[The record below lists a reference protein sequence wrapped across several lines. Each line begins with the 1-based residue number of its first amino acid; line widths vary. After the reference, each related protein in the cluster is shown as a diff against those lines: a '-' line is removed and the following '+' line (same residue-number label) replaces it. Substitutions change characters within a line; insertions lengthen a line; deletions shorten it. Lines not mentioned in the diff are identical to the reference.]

1 MVNRRSQAR
10 SRQPLGPAAS
20 PRANPPRRAVS
31 QTSSIPQQSSSEGG
45 VSCSIR
51 TVGGG
56 SAAPLAVGNEPD
68 GHRHCRSDCM
78 TCPSLN
84 RNQFVT
90 SFVTGRTYY
99 IRDIEPA
106 QVHCKLQNYVYL
118 LTCLSCG
125 VQYVGESIVPVNLR
139 MNIHRRGKS
148 GCEILIDHFSNVCP
162 GALFSIDILEKLP
175 GDGYNSG
182 SIDDKMRKYRLE
194 REDYWMKTLRT
205 VYPYGLNDRAKC
217 INSDN
222 PVGNLF
228 PPLPRH
234 GNKFVDQRTRSQ
246 RNSTP
251 SHSDLDLLVEQ
262 FSRSPIRERGNTC
275 RKLLDSFQRKHLRKL
290 ALEANKRLDSCT
302 DQTKRWFELVVDTFF
317 TKVFKEQPPK
327 KSKPR
332 PKYILPLYFENK
344 GLQFIRLSSILH
356 EDDVNSKLPNQFRED
371 DSPAVVYSLTN
382 TIRNKI
388 LNYKDTVNNIDIN
401 DAETFGTGLHTC
413 NCSSSDFV
421 DLHHGHILTGD
432 LGIIENVHLR
442 KLIQK
447 GPNYREPRPV
457 NWKRC
462 RDTIK
467 SGLDTCADKM
477 VTGKDIPIEQMNP
490 WKNEILKKVD
500 DKIRS
505 LKLRIHPKK
514 TRQVLKRPDVVEHL
528 EQLQKSYVFVPID
541 KAGNN
546 IAIICKRYY
555 VEIILKEIGHVGNGN
570 STYEN
575 SSKSVEEIVE
585 DNVTYSK
592 RLGLEVEDREKEL
605 PSMYWIPKMHKD
617 PPGARFIIASKQC
630 STKKISKSV
639 SSAFKLMY
647 NQIENFH
654 KKAKFLSNYNK
665 FWVLQNPDPVLSSIK
680 KINRKKGA
688 KSIATYDFSTLYT
701 KLPHNKLVKE
711 LWKLVDFCFDGGNK
725 KYIKID
731 NWGRAYWG
739 KKTKDS
745 IGFTKNSLKV
755 AVKHLIENC
764 YFTVGNTVLRQ
775 AIGIPMGIDPAPF
788 WANLFLYAYEVR
800 YMSDLIASDKVKAR
814 HFHSTKRFIDD
825 LCALNDGG
833 EFGRVYKDIYPS
845 ELELKVEHSGSH
857 ASFLNL
863 DITINEGLFVYKLF
877 DKRDDFPFSIVRMPY
892 VSSNIPESIFYS
904 AMVGEFLRI
913 ARSTLLFSDF
923 LPKTR
928 ELIHRLKNQGAVQHT
943 SIRHLRKIIQRH
955 PDDFSHFRIETED
968 MLSQIFN

>member
-1 MVNRRSQAR
+1 MVITRSQAG
-10 SRQPLGPAAS
+10 SRQPLDPAAS
-20 PRANPPRRAVS
+20 PRANPPRRAHS
-31 QTSSIPQQSSSEGG
+31 QTSSIPQKSSSEGG
-45 VSCSIR
+45 VSCSTR

-56 SAAPLAVGNEPD
+56 SATSLAAGNEPH
-68 GHRHCRSDCM
+68 GSRRCRADCM

-84 RNQFVT
+84 RNPFVT
-90 SFVTGRTYY
+90 SFVTGRTYF
-99 IRDIEPA
+99 IRDIEPS
-106 QVHCKLQNYVYL
+106 QVHCKLQNYIYL

-139 MNIHRRGKS
+139 MNVHRKGKT

-162 GALFSIDILEKLP
+162 GSLFSIDILEKLP
-175 GDGYNSG
+175 GDGYENG

-194 REDYWMKTLRT
+194 REDYWMKILRT
-205 VYPYGLNDRAKC
+205 VYPYGLNDRAKS

-222 PVGNLF
+222 PVGHLF

-234 GNKFVDQRTRSQ
+234 GNKFVDQRTRSH

-251 SHSDLDLLVEQ
+251 SHSDLDLLLEQ
-262 FSRSPIRERGNTC
+262 INNSPIPLRGNEC

-290 ALEANKRLDSCT
+290 AQEANKRLDTCT
-302 DQTKRWFELVVDTFF
+302 DQSKRWFEQIVDTFF
-317 TKVFKEQPPK
+317 TKIFKEQPPK
-327 KSKPR
+327 KTKPR

-344 GLQFIRLSSILH
+344 GLQLLRMSNILH
-356 EDDVNSKLPNQFRED
+356 DADVKSKLPDQLRDD
-371 DSPAVVYSLTN
+371 DSPAVVYSLTS

-388 LNYKDTVNNIDIN
+388 LNYKDTVKNIDIN
-401 DAETFGTGLHTC
+401 DKETYGTGLHSC

-421 DLHHGHILTGD
+421 DQHHAHVLTGD
-432 LGIIENVHLR
+432 LRIIENAHLR
-442 KLIQK
+442 QLIQK
-447 GPNYREPRPV
+447 GPNYREPKPV
-457 NWKRC
+457 NWKKC
-462 RDTIK
+462 RNTVQ
-467 SGLDTCADKM
+467 SGLDTCVDKM
-477 VTGKDIPIEQMNP
+477 VVGKEIPVEEMNS

-500 DKIRS
+500 EKIRT
-505 LKLRIHPKK
+505 LKLRVPYKK
-514 TRQVLKRPDVVEHL
+514 CKQVLKRPDVVEYLKELH
-528 EQLQKSYVFVPID
+528 KSYVLVPID

-555 VEIILKEIGHVGNGN
+555 VEVILKEIGETGNGN
-570 STYEN
+570 STYIK
-575 SSKSVEEIVE
+575 SSKLVEDVVE
-585 DNVTYSK
+585 DNVMYSK
-592 RLGLEVEDREKEL
+592 RLGLEVEDEEKDL

-617 PPGARFIIASKQC
+617 PSGARFIIASRQC

-647 NQIENFH
+647 HQIENFH
-654 KKAKFLSNYNK
+654 KKSKFLSNYNK
-665 FWVLQNPDPVLSSIK
+665 FWVLQNPDPVISSIK
-680 KINRKKGA
+680 QINRKKGA

-701 KLPHNKLVKE
+701 KLPHEKLVKE
-711 LWKLVDFCFDGGNK
+711 LLKLIDFCFDGGNK
-725 KYIKID
+725 KYIKIN
-731 NWGRAYWG
+731 NWGKAYWST
-739 KKTKDS
+739 KTKDS

-764 YFTVGNTVLRQ
+764 YFTVGKTVLRQ

-788 WANLFLYAYEVR
+788 WANLFLYAYEVN

-814 HFHSTKRFIDD
+814 HFHSIKRFIDD

-833 EFGRVYKDIYPS
+833 EFGRVHKDIYPS

-863 DITINEGLFVYKLF
+863 YITIREGIFVYRLF

-904 AMVGEFLRI
+904 AMVGEFLCI
-913 ARSTLLFSDF
+913 ARSTLLFTDF
-923 LPKTR
+923 LPKAR

-943 SIRHLRKIIQRH
+943 STRHLRRIIQRH
-955 PDDFSHFRIETED
+955 PDDFSHFRIETEE
-968 MLSQIFN
+968 MLSQIFD